1 MSQTVLS
8 VLVQETHLSRFAEI
22 VESCRNAGMVV
33 QREMS
38 SVGVISGTIDSS
50 DVAKLR
56 HIDGLQQIEPERP
69 VRGFDSSAK
78 P

>member
-8 VLVQETHLSRFAEI
+8 VLVRETHLSRFAEI
-22 VESCRNAGMVV
+22 VESCRNAGMIV
-33 QREMS
+33 QRESS

-56 HIDGLQQIEPERP
+56 HIDGLQQIEPDRS
-69 VRGFDSSAK
+69 VQGFDPPPKA
-78 P
+78 

>member
-1 MSQTVLS
+1 
-8 VLVQETHLSRFAEI
+8 
-22 VESCRNAGMVV
+22 MVV

-38 SVGVISGTIDSS
+38 SVGVISGTMDSS

-69 VRGFDSSAK
+69 VQGLEPPEKA
-78 P
+78 

>member
-8 VLVQETHLSRFAEI
+8 VLVNETHLSRFAEI
-22 VESCRNAGMVV
+22 VQSCRNAGMVV

-38 SVGVISGTIDSS
+38 SVGVISGTMDSS

-69 VRGFDSSAK
+69 VQGLEPPEKA
-78 P
+78 